1 MGKHSLARICY
12 IQVSIV
18 LIKILFVCPCFII
31 QYLVSMPPIH
41 INKGVS
47 TSIHTNNTKQKVL
60 TGKICDLLKFLSAP
74 AHVTKLE

>member
-12 IQVSIV
+12 IQVSID
-18 LIKILFVCPCFII
+18 IIEILFVCPCFII

-41 INKGVS
+41 TNKGVS
-47 TSIHTNNTKQKVL
+47 TSIHTNNTKQKVF
-60 TGKICDLLKFLSAP
+60 TGKIYDLHKCLSAL